1 MLYNSY
7 ISGTGS
13 YLPQKTLTNK
23 DLEKLVDT
31 TDEWITE
38 RTGIK
43 SRHIVADHE
52 ATSDMAYEASIK
64 ALKATGKSASDID
77 FILVATSTPDH
88 FLPTTACLLQSRL
101 KTRHVMA
108 FDLLA
113 ACSGFLYA
121 LVVADQF
128 IKTGLHRNILVV
140 GADVISRLLHFKD
153 RQTSILFGDGAGA
166 VILSRASSEDS
177 QILNHHVASDG
188 DLSELLIL
196 PAGGSRLPIT
206 HEVLEKEKHHLR
218 MHGRDIFKNAVRS
231 MTESCTKVLKQAN
244 LSISDIHWFIP
255 HQANI
260 RIIESVAKQLTFPME
275 KVITNIDRTGNTS
288 AGSIPIALDE
298 AVLKNQIQRGQRV
311 LMTTFGGGLTYGS
324 LLMKF

>member
-1 MLYNSY
+1 MLYQSY

-13 YLPQKTLTNK
+13 YLPEKTLTNK
-23 DLEKLVDT
+23 QLEKLVDT

-43 SRHIVADHE
+43 SRHIVADEE

-64 ALKATGKSASDID
+64 ALKVADKSPGDID
-77 FILVATSTPDH
+77 LIMVATSTPDH

-121 LVVADQF
+121 LVVGDQF
-128 IKTGLHRNILVV
+128 IKTGLHQNILIV

-166 VILSRASSEDS
+166 VILSKTSSKNS
-177 QILNHHVASDG
+177 QILNYHMASDG
-188 DLSELLIL
+188 GLSQLLIL

-218 MHGRDIFKNAVRS
+218 MHGRDIFKYAVRS
-231 MTESCTKVLKQAN
+231 MAESCIKTLKQAN

-260 RIIESVAKQLTFPME
+260 RIIESVAKQLAFPME
-275 KVITNIDRTGNTS
+275 KVITNIESTGNTS
-288 AGSIPIALDE
+288 AASIPIALDE
-298 AVLKNQIQRGQRV
+298 AILKNQVQRGQV
-311 LMTTFGGGLTYGS
+311 ILMTTFGAGLTHGS

>member
-1 MLYNSY
+1 MLYRSY

-13 YLPQKTLTNK
+13 YLPEKTLTNK
-23 DLEKLVDT
+23 QLEKLVDT

-43 SRHIVADHE
+43 SRHIVADQE
-52 ATSDMAYEASIK
+52 ATSDMAFEASIK
-64 ALKATGKSASDID
+64 ALEIAGKSPNDID
-77 FILVATSTPDH
+77 LIMVATSTPDH
-88 FLPTTACLLQSRL
+88 LLPATACLLQSRL

-121 LVVADQF
+121 LVVGDQF
-128 IKTGLHRNILVV
+128 IKTGLHQNILIV

-166 VILSRASSEDS
+166 VILSRTSEKES
-177 QILNHHVASDG
+177 QILNYHVASDG
-188 DLSELLIL
+188 DLSQLLIL

-218 MHGRDIFKNAVRS
+218 MQGRDIFKYAVRS
-231 MTESCTKVLKQAN
+231 MSESCMKVLKQAN

-260 RIIESVAKQLTFPME
+260 RIIESVAKQLAFPME
-275 KVITNIDRTGNTS
+275 KVITNIENTGNTS
-288 AGSIPIALDE
+288 AASIPIALDE
-298 AVLKNQIQRGQRV
+298 AVLKNQVQRGQMI
-311 LMTTFGGGLTYGS
+311 LMTTFGAGLTHGS

>member
-1 MLYNSY
+1 
-7 ISGTGS
+7 
-13 YLPQKTLTNK
+13 
-23 DLEKLVDT
+23 
-31 TDEWITE
+31 
-38 RTGIK
+38 
-43 SRHIVADHE
+43 
-52 ATSDMAYEASIK
+52 
-64 ALKATGKSASDID
+64 
-77 FILVATSTPDH
+77 
-88 FLPTTACLLQSRL
+88 
-101 KTRHVMA
+101 MA

-128 IKTGLHRNILVV
+128 IKTGLHQNILIV

-166 VILSRASSEDS
+166 VILSRASSKDS

-188 DLSELLIL
+188 DLSQLLIL

-206 HEVLEKEKHHLR
+206 HEVLEKEKHHLC
-218 MHGRDIFKNAVRS
+218 MHGRDIFKYAVRS
-231 MTESCTKVLKQAN
+231 MAESCTHVLKQAG

-260 RIIESVAKQLTFPME
+260 RIIESVAKQLAFPMK
-275 KVITNIDRTGNTS
+275 KVITNIENTGNTS

-298 AVLKNQIQRGQRV
+298 AILKNQVQRGQMI
-311 LMTTFGGGLTYGS
+311 LMTTFGAGLTHGS

>member
-1 MLYNSY
+1 MYRSY

-31 TDEWITE
+31 TDDWITE

-43 SRHIVADHE
+43 SRHIVTDKQ
-52 ATSDMAYEASIK
+52 ATSDIAFEASCK
-64 ALKATGKSASDID
+64 ALKASGKTPDDID
-77 FILVATSTPDH
+77 LILVATSTPDYM
-88 FLPTTACLLQSRL
+88 LPSTACLLQSRL
-101 KTRHVMA
+101 QTRPVMA

-128 IKTGLHRNILVV
+128 VRTGQHQNILVV

-166 VILSRASSEDS
+166 VIVSESSSKNS
-177 QILNHHVASDG
+177 QIIEHHVASDG
-188 DLSELLIL
+188 NLSDLLVL
-196 PAGGSRLPIT
+196 PAGGSRLPINK
-206 HEVLEKEKHHLR
+206 EVLEKEQHHLK
-218 MHGRDIFKNAVRS
+218 MQGRDIFKCAVRN
-231 MTESCTKVLKQAN
+231 MTKSCQQVLKQAN
-244 LSISDIHWFIP
+244 LSIQDIDWFIP
-255 HQANI
+255 HQANL
-260 RIIESVAKQLTFPME
+260 RIIEAVVKQLSFPLE
-275 KVITNIDRTGNTS
+275 KVIVNIEKTGNTS

-298 AVLKNQIQRGQRV
+298 AILKNQIQRGQMV
-311 LMTTFGGGLTYGS
+311 LMTTFGAGLTYGS
-324 LLMKF
+324 LLMKY